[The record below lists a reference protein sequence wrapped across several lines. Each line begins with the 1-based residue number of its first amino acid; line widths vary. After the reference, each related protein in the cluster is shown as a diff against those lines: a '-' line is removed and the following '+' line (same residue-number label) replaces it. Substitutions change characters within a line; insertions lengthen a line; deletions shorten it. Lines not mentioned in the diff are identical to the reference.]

1 MGILVNVWDFLTDR
15 LLTIYCF
22 VRRPGSL
29 MLPKVPGVRSREYI
43 SCQSPVSLRF
53 EHLHVNM
60 VCVCMHACSC
70 VFLTLYLKHDRY
82 VLVRVCFHLHDT
94 KPFSS
99 LPQKYTAYHKLE
111 LHNEG
116 MEKEDSDDKISF
128 FKCCKCLS
136 EIQLYNEYQLNP
148 RKIFIHQFR

>member
-1 MGILVNVWDFLTDR
+1 MNVWDFLTDR

-29 MLPKVPGVRSREYI
+29 ILPKVPGVWSREYI
-43 SCQSPVSLRF
+43 SCQSPVSLWF
-53 EHLHVNM
+53 EHLHVNT
-60 VCVCMHACSC
+60 VCVCVHACSC

-94 KPFSS
+94 KPISS
-99 LPQKYTAYHKLE
+99 LPQKYIAYHKLE

-116 MEKEDSDDKISF
+116 MEKKDSDDKISF